1 MSAAG
6 LAAKQTEEADRRI
19 TRKAWEEAPATRYG
33 GGGEDDG
40 GGGAEAINAGSEEPR
55 VQRKLVLVVSTKLRC
70 AADDWRYSY
79 IFQRQLKY
87 RVPPA
92 VPPRQACYESQC
104 MSQQLIAMCEAR
116 GFKVPVHMPHPPL
129 SIYMSLYQRAY
140 ELRFFPNK

>member
-19 TRKAWEEAPATRYG
+19 TRKAWEEAPATRDG

-40 GGGAEAINAGSEEPR
+40 GGGAEAINAGSGDPR
-55 VQRKLVLVVSTKLRC
+55 VQRKLVLVVSTKLH
-70 AADDWRYSY
+70 
-79 IFQRQLKY
+79 FKY

-92 VPPRQACYESQC
+92 VLPRQACYESQC